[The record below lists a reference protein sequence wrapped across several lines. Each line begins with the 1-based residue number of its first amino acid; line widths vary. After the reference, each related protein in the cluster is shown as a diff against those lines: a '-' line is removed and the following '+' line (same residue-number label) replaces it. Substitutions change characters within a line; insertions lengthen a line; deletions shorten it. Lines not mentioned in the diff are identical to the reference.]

1 MTWDPRWRPDGE
13 RWPLRWSK
21 VAAWT
26 MALAIAALVA
36 GVPFVYYRYCYTYG
50 KRLRPVAEGMV
61 YRSGCMTADGLAHT
75 IEKYRIRTVLNLME
89 EFPDP
94 ILSAGFFDTRQVRE
108 KELCR
113 KLGAT
118 MINLTVD
125 LIAANRVGKER
136 PAAIETFLELMDNP
150 ETYPALIHCKAGLHR
165 TGVIVAV
172 YRMEYDGWTPHQAM
186 GELKANGF
194 GEFAATSANEYVMQ
208 YILAYEPG
216 IRRPKTADCG
226 SPHRPFCSS
235 PAACRRLTSD
245 F

>member
-1 MTWDPRWRPDGE
+1 MMWDPRWRSDTE

-50 KRLRPVAEGMV
+50 KRLRPVAEGKV

-75 IEKYRIRTVLNLME
+75 IESYHIRTVLNLME

-94 ILSAGFFDTRQVRE
+94 ILSNGYFDTREVPE

-125 LIAANRVGKER
+125 LTAANRVGKER
-136 PAAIETFLELMDNP
+136 PAAIETFLELMDNRENWP
-150 ETYPALIHCKAGLHR
+150 VLIHCKAGLHR

-172 YRMEYDGWTPHQAM
+172 YRMEYDGWTPHEAM

-194 GEFAATSANEYVMQ
+194 GEFAATAANEYVRQ

-216 IRRPKTADCG
+216 IRKQKAADRVPQARLHA
-226 SPHRPFCSS
+226 SASS
-235 PAACRRLTSD
+235 ASRWLISD

>member
-1 MTWDPRWRPDGE
+1 L
-13 RWPLRWSK
+13 RWPK
-21 VAAWT
+21 VATWT
-26 MALAIAALVA
+26 MALAIGALVA

-50 KRLRPVAEGMV
+50 KRLRPVAEGKL

-75 IEKYRIRTVLNLME
+75 IEKYHIRTVLNLME

-94 ILSAGFFDTRQVRE
+94 ILSAGYFDTREVRE

-113 KLGAT
+113 ALGAT

-125 LIAANRVGKER
+125 VIAANRVGKER

-150 ETYPALIHCKAGLHR
+150 ETYPVLIHCKAGLHR

-172 YRMEYDGWTPHQAM
+172 YRMEYDGWTSHQAM

-194 GEFAATSANEYVMQ
+194 GEFAATAANEYVRQ

-216 IRRPKTADCG
+216 IRRQKAADRAAQIL
-226 SPHRPFCSS
+226 PNRS
-235 PAACRRLTSD
+235 PASASRWLTSD